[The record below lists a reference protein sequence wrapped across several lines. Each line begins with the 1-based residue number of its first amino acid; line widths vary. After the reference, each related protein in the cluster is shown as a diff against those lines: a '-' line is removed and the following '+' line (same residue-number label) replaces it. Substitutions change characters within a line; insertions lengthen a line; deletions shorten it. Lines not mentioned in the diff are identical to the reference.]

1 LGEYPNKYAGNGG
14 DAVKRTYRNK
24 GYALLLVLVF
34 MLLFAILITG
44 LLQKF
49 DQDIM
54 LAVRNAETTAV
65 FYYQEGR
72 LRLVRYL
79 YTQELL
85 EKGEVTEARKQE
97 IYDLVFNETYNWR
110 ERIANEIES
119 NVTLQQLQENTP

>member
-1 LGEYPNKYAGNGG
+1 M
-14 DAVKRTYRNK
+14 KRTYRNK

-34 MLLFAILITG
+34 MSLFSILITG

-85 EKGEVTEARKQE
+85 EKGKLTEARKQE
-97 IYDLVFNETYNWR
+97 IYNLVFNETYNWR
-110 ERIANEIES
+110 ERIANEIKS
-119 NVTLQQLQENTP
+119 NVTLQQLQENSR